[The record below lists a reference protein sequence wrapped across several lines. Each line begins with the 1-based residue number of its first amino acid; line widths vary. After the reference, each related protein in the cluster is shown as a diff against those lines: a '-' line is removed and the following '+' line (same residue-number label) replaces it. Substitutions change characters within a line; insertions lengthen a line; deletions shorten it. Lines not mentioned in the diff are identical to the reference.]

1 MIKVRCPICD
11 KWMMGA
17 STREWPDFPFCTPRC
32 RLVDLGRWLG
42 EEYAVQRDP
51 ENAEGDSDAEPE
63 ENSDP

>member
-17 STREWPDFPFCTPRC
+17 STREWPDFPFCSPRC

-42 EEYAVQRDP
+42 EDYAVRR
-51 ENAEGDSDAEPE
+51 SPE
-63 ENSDP
+63 EIEEDPAPDQSDDSVP